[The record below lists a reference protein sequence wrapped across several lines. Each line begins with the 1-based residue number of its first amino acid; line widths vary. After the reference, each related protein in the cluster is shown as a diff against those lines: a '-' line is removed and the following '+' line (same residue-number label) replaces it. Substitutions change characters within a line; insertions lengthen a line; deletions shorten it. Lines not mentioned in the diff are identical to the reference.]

1 MGMERHV
8 FKKLVHTLHLCCQLG
23 PTKHLT
29 EDEQVVIFL
38 HIAKM
43 GLGSREHQEQFQC
56 SGNTIS
62 K

>member
-1 MGMERHV
+1 MECHI
-8 FKKLVHTLHLCCQLG
+8 FKKLVHTLHLRCQLD

-38 HIAKM
+38 HIAKT
-43 GLGSREHQEQFQC
+43 GLGSHEHQEQFQH
-56 SGNTIS
+56 SGDIIL